1 MNPTDARQVIL
12 RPVVT
17 EKSLRMSERRNAY
30 TFEVHP
36 KANKVQIRT
45 AVEAIFSVDV
55 VDVRTAV
62 RAGKPRRMGFRISQ
76 TPARKRAIVVVKQGQ
91 SLDVY

>member
-1 MNPTDARQVIL
+1 MNPTDPRQVLL
-12 RPVVT
+12 RPVTT
-17 EKSLRMSERRNAY
+17 EKSLRASERQNAY

-45 AVEAIFSVDV
+45 AVESIFKVDV
-55 VDVRTAV
+55 VDVRTDV
-62 RAGKPRRMGFRISQ
+62 RSGKPRRVGFRFTR
-76 TPARKRAIVVVKQGQ
+76 TPDRKRAIVVVKEGQ

>member
-1 MNPTDARQVIL
+1 MKPSDPRQVIL

-17 EKSLRMSERRNAY
+17 EKSLRTSERTNAY

-36 KANKVQIRT
+36 KANKVQIRS
-45 AVEAIFSVDV
+45 AVESIFKVDV
-55 VDVRTAV
+55 VDVRTNV
-62 RAGKPRRMGFRISQ
+62 RPGKPRRLGFRFSR
-76 TPARKRAIVVVKQGQ
+76 TPERKRAIVVVKPGQ

>member
-1 MNPTDARQVIL
+1 MKPTDPRKVIL

-17 EKSLRMSERRNAY
+17 EKSLRTSERTNAY

-36 KANKVQIRT
+36 KANKIQIRN
-45 AVEAIFSVDV
+45 AVETIFKVDV
-55 VDVRTAV
+55 VDVRTAF
-62 RAGKPRRMGFRISQ
+62 RAGKPRRMGFRVSE
-76 TPARKRAIVVVKQGQ
+76 TPARKRAIVVVKPGQ